1 MSTSSSKRAASTAS
15 RGPFGL
21 PRISDIRIRSKLGL
35 ILMVPL
41 IVLVGVAGLRVAD
54 LSNRA
59 FESDDMAT
67 LVEFNTVAS
76 EMRYYLQT
84 ERAAMVM
91 YLRGD
96 GNVAGAEEDIYEFS
110 NVSAAATHVDERLA
124 ALARGADNLP
134 ELGEELVSPVLQLG
148 GTMELIDVARA
159 DAEEDPES
167 VSVHSIARTYQNAVE
182 RLVEIAEISS
192 RIVTD
197 PEIARKLQ
205 VIALTTKTV
214 EQLEEQR
221 ATAINIGDGQAFR
234 NHARWSSF
242 IGYGENRKQAV
253 DDLKRILSMEEEE
266 KLFYS
271 PGGFASVEA
280 QPASRFETLASAAG
294 PGQGLDVDIEVIES
308 YNAILEM
315 SRVFISDLEEQVL
328 EEARA
333 NRDAQIFQLLLETI
347 LILAAFV
354 IASLVAL
361 AIARNMAGGLR
372 RLREGALEVAHVK
385 LPQAV
390 AQMRDSESIGNK
402 TPQQVV
408 DEAGDPLKINQRDEI
423 GNVAHSFNIVHK
435 EAIRVAAE
443 QAGLRASVSQ
453 MFINLARRSQG
464 LVDRLIGHLDQLERD
479 EDNPD
484 RLAEL
489 FKLDHLATRMR
500 RNDENLLVLAGA
512 DSTRQERHPA
522 QISDILQ
529 AAQSEVEQYTRIDF
543 GQVQT
548 HRMAKPAAVNDM
560 VHLVAELMDNSTSFS
575 PPEIPVLV
583 EARETTRGI
592 TIQVI
597 DQGIGISQAQL
608 EELNQQMRE
617 ATDEGIDLASS
628 RMMGLTV
635 VARLAQRHGVTVELM
650 RGNPRG
656 TVAEVHLPD
665 SMLVEP
671 PLPGRHAEGGAANTG
686 LQHTGTHEALPAAP
700 DNPSGLFDTQPSAPV
715 SPPMNSPSIPAPRA
729 EPQPRGL
736 EPQPRGYED
745 GRGYGSDRYGS
756 KELPASAEPLMFKP
770 GGYTDEDRKN
780 GKVMEVTGEIVSSQ
794 HVALPKIELDAAPA
808 PEPPPAWPAADGD
821 KSTATP
827 TPASPDRVSAVDETM
842 ELPIFREAE
851 SAWFKAATPA
861 PRPVAEED
869 AGPVTDYPNEPY
881 SSSAFPEAVRPQPNR
896 SAASGPP
903 SSASRPD
910 ASEEMRSSAAASTPE
925 PSRRSSSADELS
937 SVASHE
943 PTTDSS
949 QPVDEDLGRRRLSS
963 AGNNGSASETGYAWR
978 TAADDGWQQAE
989 SALSAEP
996 EEQTATGL
1004 PKRRP
1009 GEKLVPGGV
1018 QQQQETLQSRKRNPE
1033 GVRGLLSAYHRG
1045 VQRGR
1050 GGSGSA

>member
-1 MSTSSSKRAASTAS
+1 MSKSSSKRAASTAS

-54 LSNRA
+54 LSGRA
-59 FESDDMAT
+59 FESDDMT
-67 LVEFNTVAS
+67 KLVEFNTVAS
-76 EMRYYLQT
+76 EMRYYLQR
-84 ERAAMVM
+84 ERAAIVM
-91 YLRGD
+91 YLQGE
-96 GNVAGAEEDIYEFS
+96 GNVADAEEEAYELA
-110 NVSAAATHVDERLA
+110 NVTNAAGDVDHHLERLTSAAA
-124 ALARGADNLP
+124 NLP
-134 ELGEELVSPVLQLG
+134 ELDLDLTEPVERLED
-148 GTMELIDVARA
+148 TMELIGSARETVNEVEELREA
-159 DAEEDPES
+159 GDDAGDDPAS
-167 VSVHSIARTYQNAVE
+167 VSLHAIARTYQAAVE
-182 RLVEIAEISS
+182 RLVEIAEVSS

-197 PEIARKLQ
+197 AEISRQLQ
-205 VIALTTKTV
+205 VVALTTKAI
-214 EQLEEQR
+214 EQMEEMR
-221 ATAINIGDGQAFR
+221 VTAIHIGDGESFN
-234 NHARWSSF
+234 NHARWSAF
-242 IGYGENRKQAV
+242 IGYAENRQQAV
-253 DDLKRILSMEEEE
+253 EDLQRLASQDEELDLLHSE
-266 KLFYS
+266 
-271 PGGFASVEA
+271 GGFRSPEA
-280 QPASRFETLASAAG
+280 QPTYRFETLASAAG
-294 PGQGLDVDIEVIES
+294 PGQAIDVNAEIINSFDAVLD
-308 YNAILEM
+308 M
-315 SRVFISDLEEQVL
+315 SHEFIQELEE
-328 EEARA
+328 ETIGEARA

-390 AQMRDSESIGNK
+390 AQMKDTDSIGNR

-408 DEAGDPLKINQRDEI
+408 DEAGDPLNIKQRDEI

-522 QISDILQ
+522 QVSDILQ

-548 HRMAKPAAVNDM
+548 HRMTKPAAVNDI
-560 VHLVAELMDNSTSFS
+560 VHLVAELMDNATSFS
-575 PPEIPVLV
+575 PPEVPVLV
-583 EARETTRGI
+583 EARETTKGI
-592 TIQVI
+592 SIQVI

-608 EELNQQMRE
+608 DDLNQQMRE
-617 ATDEGIDLASS
+617 ATDEGIDLSSS

-635 VARLAQRHGVTVELM
+635 VARLALRHGVTVHLM
-650 RGNPRG
+650 TGQPRG

-665 SMLVEP
+665 SLLVEP
-671 PLPGRHAEGGAANTG
+671 PLPGRSSGVPESG
-686 LQHTGTHEALPAAP
+686 LQHTGTQETIPAVP
-700 DNPSGLFDTQPSAPV
+700 DNPSGLFSTAPPAQM
-715 SPPMNSPSIPAPRA
+715 SPPMGSPSIPTPRSDSPPPRE
-729 EPQPRGL
+729 EPAYNHSSESFFGGERTPDTG
-736 EPQPRGYED
+736 D
-745 GRGYGSDRYGS
+745 G
-756 KELPASAEPLMFKP
+756 LMFKP
-770 GGYTDEDRKN
+770 GGYSGDDRNN
-780 GKVMEVTGEIVSSQ
+780 GKVMEVTGEIVSSH

-808 PEPPPAWPAADGD
+808 PPPPPAWPAADAD
-821 KSTATP
+821 TSTATP
-827 TPASPDRVSAVDETM
+827 TPAASDRVSAVDETM

-851 SAWFKAATPA
+851 SAWFKAATPP
-861 PRPVAEED
+861 PRPVAEEEST
-869 AGPVTDYPNEPY
+869 PVTDNPTEPY
-881 SSSAFPEAVRPQPNR
+881 SSSSLPEAVRPGSSYRP
-896 SAASGPP
+896 SAAEESTPP
-903 SSASRPD
+903 PAPAPERAAPPEPVR
-910 ASEEMRSSAAASTPE
+910 APAAAEPTPTPE
-925 PSRRSSSADELS
+925 
-937 SVASHE
+937 
-943 PTTDSS
+943 TTRNSDS
-949 QPVDEDLGRRRLSS
+949 DLGRRRLSN
-963 AGNNGSASETGYAWR
+963 ADGGNGSEPEPGYAWR

-989 SALSAEP
+989 SALTAEP
-996 EEQTATGL
+996 DETTSTGL

-1018 QQQQETLQSRKRNPE
+1018 EPPQETLQSRKRNPE

-1050 GGSGSA
+1050 GGS